1 MMAKRLAKELN
12 GRQGAKRGDSR
23 RKRGD
28 TQVKTLR
35 AQYGEQFLPGFRA
48 TTRLDA
54 VLKKTGAESLLQLL
68 KKKN

>member
-1 MMAKRLAKELN
+1 MAKRLAKGLN
-12 GRQGAKRGDSR
+12 GRQRHTSESLR

-35 AQYGEQFLPGFRA
+35 AQYGSQFLPGFRA

-54 VLKKTGAESLLQLL
+54 VLKKTGAESLVQLL
-68 KKKN
+68 KRKK

>member
-1 MMAKRLAKELN
+1 MAKRFAN
-12 GRQGAKRGDSR
+12 GLDGRGRDNKTDSR

-35 AQYGEQFLPGFRA
+35 AEYGEHFLPGFRA

-54 VLKKTGAESLLQLL
+54 VLKKMGAESLPQLL
-68 KKKN
+68 KKKK